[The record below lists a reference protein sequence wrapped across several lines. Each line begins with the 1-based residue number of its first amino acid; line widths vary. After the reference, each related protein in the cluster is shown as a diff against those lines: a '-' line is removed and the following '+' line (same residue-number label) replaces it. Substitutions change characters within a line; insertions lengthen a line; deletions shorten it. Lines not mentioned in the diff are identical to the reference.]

1 LTVEDLR
8 QLAGTHDARAL
19 GERRER
25 TGDALAGRTVWCTS
39 ALPAGDALA
48 GSLSGCLD
56 RTAGV
61 RARRLRLGAVAPLQ
75 PLAERLD
82 AMLSGTGAG
91 APALR
96 RADRALCREGATLSD
111 ALAGAGV
118 GPDDVVVLHDSL
130 AAILADAARDRGVH
144 VVWELAIGAHSDE
157 AVVGA
162 WRFLRETA
170 PGADAHLTVW
180 PGIGIAAIM
189 TAPGRVA
196 AKRCNASAAGLGWA
210 AALADIVSGDR
221 DESVGGTRHARPAVA
236 AR

>member
-19 GERRER
+19 GERRKR

-39 ALPAGDALA
+39 AVPAGDALA
-48 GSLSGCLD
+48 GSLSGRLD
-56 RTAGV
+56 RTTGV
-61 RARRLRLGAVAPLQ
+61 RARPLRLGADAPLRS
-75 PLAERLD
+75 LAERLD

-96 RADRALCREGATLSD
+96 QADRALCREGATLSD
-111 ALAGAGV
+111 ALAHAGV

-144 VVWELAIGAHSDE
+144 VVWALAIGAHSD